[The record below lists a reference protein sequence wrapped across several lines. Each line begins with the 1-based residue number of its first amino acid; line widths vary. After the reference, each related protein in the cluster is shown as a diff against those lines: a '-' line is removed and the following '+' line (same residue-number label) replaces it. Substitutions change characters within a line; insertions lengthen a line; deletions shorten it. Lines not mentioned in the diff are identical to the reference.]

1 MVSITATAQSNRTP
15 SPSTGLRRLL
25 GKKRSNPDAPNA
37 KGVLEKSTSA
47 SSFGTASTVST
58 SGSSTLSLASS
69 ISNPRMDRRVT
80 ADFPALTT
88 FATNAADEEDSSQRY
103 FDDGCDDGD
112 IANEE
117 ISATSPNAEEDAT
130 NDDDDDGTAATDND
144 EISIAS
150 STPSCTRTR
159 RRVHFDETVAIGS
172 IPLLEEYTP
181 AELEAMYYSTL
192 DEDNLRAE
200 AKYIVK
206 SIRMARMQKV
216 NGHPTAASTRILEG
230 DHEDY
235 CPRGLENYLLTKE
248 EKRVRK
254 AEARGVILSV
264 LLAQE
269 EQRES
274 LYGAHEDHRKEAQSI
289 LAVAS
294 VTRSRRSRATA
305 IEVALQDEEEVRK
318 MIEIEERERCDRE
331 QKEDEQ
337 QQDKALPNDTTNT
350 NNTTKP
356 IRGKAARRMSAAASN
371 IASKVVRK
379 ASSSIIVNDS
389 TRRRKTT
396 PPRPTTARPS
406 MKAPGRHAHN
416 L

>member
-1 MVSITATAQSNRTP
+1 
-15 SPSTGLRRLL
+15 
-25 GKKRSNPDAPNA
+25 
-37 KGVLEKSTSA
+37 
-47 SSFGTASTVST
+47 
-58 SGSSTLSLASS
+58 
-69 ISNPRMDRRVT
+69 MDRRVT
-80 ADFPALTT
+80 ADFPTLTT
-88 FATNAADEEDSSQRY
+88 FAANAADEDDSSQRY

-130 NDDDDDGTAATDND
+130 NDGDDDGTAATDNE

-150 STPSCTRTR
+150 STPSCTSTR

-181 AELEAMYYSTL
+181 AELEAMYYSTV

-206 SIRMARMQKV
+206 SIRMARMQKA

-230 DHEDY
+230 DHDDY
-235 CPRGLENYLLTKE
+235 CSRGLENYLRTKE
-248 EKRVRK
+248 EKRTRK
-254 AEARGVILSV
+254 ADARGVILSV

-269 EQRES
+269 EQWEA
-274 LYGAHEDHRKEAQSI
+274 LYGAHEDHRQEAHSI

-294 VTRSRRSRATA
+294 VTRSRRSRAAA
-305 IEVALQDEEEVRK
+305 IEVALQDEEEVCQ
-318 MIEIEERERCDRE
+318 MIEMEERERHDRE
-331 QKEDEQ
+331 QKEEVQ

-350 NNTTKP
+350 SKP
-356 IRGKAARRMSAAASN
+356 TRGKAARRMSAAASN

-379 ASSSIIVNDS
+379 ASSSIIVNGS

-396 PPRPTTARPS
+396 AAMAVTATS
-406 MKAPGRHAHN
+406 AGNGKALHESARAACA
-416 L
+416 